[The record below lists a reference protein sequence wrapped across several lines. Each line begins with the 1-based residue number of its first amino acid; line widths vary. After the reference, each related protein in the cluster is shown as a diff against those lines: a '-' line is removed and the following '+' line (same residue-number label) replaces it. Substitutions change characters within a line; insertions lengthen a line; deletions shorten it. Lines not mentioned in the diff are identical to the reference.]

1 MTNENKPTIEL
12 GKQYQA
18 KCGYKVRIYATDGAG
33 KFSIHGAIDH
43 GDGYW
48 ILARW
53 TESGRHYDDDSKLD
67 LIKINP
73 KRKIEFWM
81 AFIRITTIH
90 IHHMNAL
97 C

>member
-1 MTNENKPTIEL
+1 MTNENKSTIEL

-53 TESGRHYDDDSKLD
+53 TESGRHYDDDSKTDRLTEIEKPSRAFTPN
-67 LIKINP
+67 LI
-73 KRKIEFWM
+73 
-81 AFIRITTIH
+81 A
-90 IHHMNAL
+90 
-97 C
+97 